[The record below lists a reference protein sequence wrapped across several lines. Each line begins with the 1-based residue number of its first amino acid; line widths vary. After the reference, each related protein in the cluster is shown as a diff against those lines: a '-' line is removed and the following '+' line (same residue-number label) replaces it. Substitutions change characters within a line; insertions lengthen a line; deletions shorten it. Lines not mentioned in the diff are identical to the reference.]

1 MIFAITWTICV
12 SFLLPSRGDCDD
24 DGEDEDYGD
33 GDSDGEHLNNPWVI
47 SAPLTKLFH
56 GQFVI
61 LCKTFFWYEIW

>member
-1 MIFAITWTICV
+1 M

-61 LCKTFFWYEIW
+61 LCKTFF